1 MADFYYLYD
10 PADNLSMAQA
20 IHLANTDG
28 GMSYIVPFA
37 IKDGTVNPADPASAA
52 LQTINAAIA
61 AAPLNSGGSDN
72 PISNLIDAATAR
84 ALVTDAGWAAI
95 KAMVKA
101 SINQSPPAGWSE
113 ASLDDGATRYS
124 VISSRGYSELNTS
137 VFVVENGVQRWGDAD
152 TSQFDRGNP
161 YVAYGGKITAS
172 VFLDYAGH
180 FAKRPTTVGELSV
193 GVDGRI
199 NSGQMRANFNAQI
212 GADLGNPLKG
222 LEIDAPGASVILANF
237 SVTTQGFGYDGTAR
251 DDLSSLTT
259 AGRSTGVPLSIYSGE
274 VLLKGDLV
282 IDQVTQVVS
291 GTNSIPAA
299 IKVSGAGSKVVV
311 DNAAVY
317 LGAVRGYRSLINVE
331 DNASLKFSQS
341 KIYGF
346 SSSNGNAGTLP
357 VQGLDWA
364 GFGETNG
371 SGSAAA
377 AHLITAQNGGS
388 VLLDRTQLLRENAWN
403 PSGDF
408 GTILDGEGTVG
419 RWQLNDYRTIA
430 DGDLLAAAGGAI
442 TIRDSQVLGSI
453 RTGVG
458 AGNLLI
464 ENSVV
469 AGTPLGRQAGQSLV
483 QLEGG
488 TATIHNS
495 LVDSVETRY
504 LSGGSLSTNGT
515 THILASGTPWSVSTT
530 TDAEYL
536 PLASFAGSSSVTSL
550 SAWADKDQAAA
561 QSKVGFQ
568 FYGPQAAV
576 KSPSSKARTLSGLLS
591 EAALPQVGN
600 GGVTTYSL
608 KASFQEAVSGFDAAD
623 LQTALGTAA
632 VAAGWQVPAAPVSRD
647 SGRSWS
653 FQLTSPAG
661 FSTPVSLQLAAGAAN
676 ASLVT
681 GLASDASNSFTL
693 APLGSSSGGGG
704 SSSSSGGG
712 TSGGGSAST
721 PTTPGAGSSTS
732 PGLDNDNLDES
743 SQNNNGIV
751 IDANKDGT
759 PDADQSNVAG
769 IRRVGDGTSPGDYA
783 ALAVAANYTLNAVT
797 LLPITNNQVQV
808 SLPSGGS
815 VSTPIP
821 SGVTALLEPLEFYV
835 ENVTPGATIEAELF
849 IPDNFGQQTDA
860 YMRFNYITKRFE
872 EYVDVNGGKLYQ
884 LLDENA
890 DGKVDRVIFS
900 LTDGDPRWD
909 GDGLANGVIIDP
921 GSPID
926 AQQNYS
932 GKNKKDT
939 ITGNLLG
946 NTINGKAGNDRLS
959 GDLGRDLIKGG
970 KGNDKITGGE
980 QGDLLIGGRGRDH
993 FIYTSAADSSVE
1005 NPNQQDEIRRFHH
1018 QDRLDL
1024 RRFDADTTETG
1035 QQAFAFIGARSF
1047 SGTAG
1052 ALRFHAG
1059 LLSAD
1064 LDGDRTADFAVA
1076 IDGSLKASQLML

>member
-10 PADNLSMAQA
+10 PADNLALGQA

-37 IKDGTVNPADPASAA
+37 VKSGVVDPGDLASAG
-52 LQTINAAIA
+52 LGVIETAIA
-61 AAPLNSGGSDN
+61 AGPLHTAGSDD
-72 PISNLIDAATAR
+72 PISNRLTPTEFQGKVSPAQ
-84 ALVTDAGWAAI
+84 WAAI

-101 SINQSPPAGWSE
+101 SINQAPPAGWSE
-113 ASLDDGATRYS
+113 TSLEAADSTYS
-124 VISSRGYSELNTS
+124 VISADAYNKTNQLQTH
-137 VFVVENGVQRWGDAD
+137 VFTAGAWKDAD
-152 TSQFDRGNP
+152 LGDRGNP
-161 YVAYGGKITAS
+161 FIALGGTVTDEAFIDYSGHHVKTPEFVGEIVIDGLEFNPGILYNSSGVPGVVIAATDKGDPVFGLSINAPGKNVTLANFSATSIGFGGKITTAADQLGFSGSGTNTAS
-172 VFLDYAGH
+172 RSLGQPLHVYHGNLTIAGD
-180 FAKRPTTVGELSV
+180 FVV
-193 GVDGRI
+193 
-199 NSGQMRANFNAQI
+199 
-212 GADLGNPLKG
+212 
-222 LEIDAPGASVILANF
+222 
-237 SVTTQGFGYDGTAR
+237 
-251 DDLSSLTT
+251 
-259 AGRSTGVPLSIYSGE
+259 
-274 VLLKGDLV
+274 
-282 IDQVTQVVS
+282 DQVTQVVH
-291 GTNSIPAA
+291 GTQPVKSAIGITGNSTIT
-299 IKVSGAGSKVVV
+299 I
-311 DNAAVY
+311 DNARVF
-317 LGAVRGYRSLINVE
+317 LGAIRGYKSFIDVSNGGSLQIKNSTV
-331 DNASLKFSQS
+331 
-341 KIYGF
+341 YGF
-346 SSSNGNAGTLP
+346 SSSNSNAPLLP
-357 VQGLDWA
+357 RDGLHWE
-364 GFGETNG
+364 GFDATTGSNAISHLIQAD
-371 SGSAAA
+371 SGSVQ
-377 AHLITAQNGGS
+377 LENT
-388 VLLDRTQLLRENAWN
+388 TLLREEYWQ
-403 PSGDF
+403 PSGAYSSVLGIGNNF
-408 GTILDGEGTVG
+408 VNKPY
-419 RWQLNDYRTIA
+419 RWIDNDYRTIS
-430 DGDLLAAAGGAI
+430 DGDLNVKNNGSLVI
-442 TIRDSQVLGSI
+442 SNSNLLGSI
-453 RTGVG
+453 TGSS
-458 AGNLLI
+458 GNI
-464 ENSVV
+464 TVRDSVV
-469 AGTPLGRQAGQSLV
+469 AGTPIGDITTGALV
-483 QLEGG
+483 QITGG
-488 TATIHNS
+488 TVALQNS
-495 LVDSVETRY
+495 LIDS
-504 LSGGSLSTNGT
+504 LDAQFIGPGSLQQSRD
-515 THILASGTPWSVSTT
+515 THILATT
-530 TDAEYL
+530 TSQQVSRTTDPNYSL
-536 PLASFAGSSSVTSL
+536 LATFASSSARQPL
-550 SAWADKDQAAA
+550 QGWADKDIAGNKALFEFQGPTGVAARPA
-561 QSKVGFQ
+561 SVQRSLPV
-568 FYGPQAAV
+568 
-576 KSPSSKARTLSGLLS
+576 RLR
-591 EAALPQVGN
+591 EDALPRLDNAGI
-600 GGVTTYSL
+600 TTYSI
-608 KASFQEAVSGFDAAD
+608 AARFQDPVSGFDSTD
-623 LQTALGTAA
+623 IQTALGAA
-632 VAAGWQVPAAPVSRD
+632 AITAGWRVPAAPVSRD
-647 SGRSWS
+647 GGINWS

-661 FSTPVSLQLAAGAAN
+661 FSTPVSLQLEAGAAN

-704 SSSSSGGG
+704 SSSGGGG
-712 TSGGGSAST
+712 TSGGGSVST
-721 PTTPGAGSSTS
+721 PTTPGAGGSTS

-743 SQNNNGIV
+743 AQNNNGIV

-759 PDADQSNVAG
+759 PDANQSNVAG
-769 IRRVGDGTSPGDYA
+769 IHRVGDGTSPGDYA

-890 DGKVDRVIFS
+890 DGKVDRVILS

-909 GDGLANGVIIDP
+909 GDSLANGVIIDP

-939 ITGNLLG
+939 ITGNLLA
-946 NTINGKAGNDRLS
+946 NSINGKGGNDHLS

-993 FIYTSAADSSVE
+993 FIYTSAADSSAE

-1024 RRFDADTTETG
+1024 RRFDGDTTKTG

-1076 IDGSLKASQLML
+1076 IGGSLKASQLML